1 MTEDILSPALAAA
14 ATDVEKALER
24 LLPPVLGPE
33 ARLLEAMRYATLSG
47 GKRLRP
53 FLTLEASGIFD
64 VKRSCA
70 LRAAAALECVH
81 CYSLVHDDLPAMD
94 DDDLRRGKPTV
105 HKAFDEA
112 TAVLAGDALLT
123 YAFELLAHGD
133 THEDPRVRLELVA
146 ILAQASGPHGMVGGQ
161 VLDLAAE
168 VSDTVFD
175 LGQVTRMQKM
185 KTGALI
191 QAAAEMGAVLGRASP
206 EARSALRAY
215 ANDLGLAFQITD
227 DLLDVEG
234 RVEDTGKAVAK
245 DAARG
250 KATFVSILGVERARD
265 QAQRL
270 ADQAVA
276 HVAMFGS
283 RADRLAALARFVVE
297 RKS

>member
-1 MTEDILSPALAAA
+1 MTTNDLATAMKLAADDIER
-14 ATDVEKALER
+14 TLER
-24 LLPPVLGPE
+24 LLPPPVGPE
-33 ARLLEAMRYATLSG
+33 ARLAEAMRYATLGG

-53 FLTLEASGIFD
+53 FLTLETAGIFD
-64 VKRSCA
+64 VKRGCA
-70 LRAAAALECVH
+70 LRAAAAVECVH

-123 YAFELLAHGD
+123 YAFEILSGSE
-133 THEDPRVRLELVA
+133 THDDPRVRLELVA

-161 VLDLAAE
+161 MADLAAE
-168 VSDTVFD
+168 AAGEDYD

-191 QAAAEMGAVLGRASP
+191 QAAAEAGAVLGRASP
-206 EARSALRAY
+206 EARAALRAY
-215 ANDLGLAFQITD
+215 AHDVGLAFQIAD

-234 RVEDTGKAVAK
+234 RIEETGKAVAK
-245 DAARG
+245 DADRG
-250 KATFVSILGVERARD
+250 KATFVSIVGVERARAQSARLID
-265 QAQRL
+265 QAIGHL
-270 ADQAVA
+270 AL
-276 HVAMFGS
+276 FGE
-283 RADRLAALARFVVE
+283 RASGLAALARFVIE